1 MHNTVCMA
9 DYKTIKQVG
18 LFLKKYIIDLFLE
31 NWKMK

>member
-1 MHNTVCMA
+1 MA

-18 LFLKKYIIDLFLE
+18 LFFEKYIYIIDLFLE